1 MTHAELHALKAA
13 AGRAIPSWL
22 QGEVQA
28 LRGPTQVHVVW
39 PETGG
44 WLTLQPERCGRVT
57 LTDHTLD
64 GPREQVLTC
73 PWEVEIEV
81 RRWLGLGPAG

>member
-1 MTHAELHALKAA
+1 MLTAELHALKVA
-13 AGRAIPSWL
+13 AGRAIPHWL
-22 QGEVQA
+22 RGEVQA

-44 WLTLQPERCGRVT
+44 WLTIRPERCGRITV
-57 LTDHTLD
+57 TDHTLD

-73 PWEVEIEV
+73 PWEVEVEI
-81 RRWLGLGPAG
+81 RRWLLIGPAG